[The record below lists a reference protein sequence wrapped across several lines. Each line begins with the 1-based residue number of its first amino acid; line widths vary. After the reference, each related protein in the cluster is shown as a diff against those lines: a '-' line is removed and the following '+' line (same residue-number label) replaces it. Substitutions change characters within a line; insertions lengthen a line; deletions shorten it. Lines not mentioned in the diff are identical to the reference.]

1 MFLCLYPIETK
12 MELEYIGAKWCK
24 SCKEVKPRA
33 KTLAEKAKLSF
44 VEFDYDILSEKE
56 QAPILKIPAIRIK
69 MNGTVVKEF
78 LEGTAVDKLELY
90 LQSEKLLP
98 EEDF

>member
-1 MFLCLYPIETK
+1 
-12 MELEYIGAKWCK
+12 MELEYIGANWCK
-24 SCKEVKPRA
+24 SCKIVKPRA
-33 KTLAEKAKLSF
+33 KTLAEKANFTF

-56 QAPILKIPAIRIK
+56 QEPILKIPAIRIK
-69 MNGTVVKEF
+69 INGTVVKEF